1 LKHNFWG
8 KASRARYRNIAL
20 FAVCAACAAAI
31 FSCATGA
38 PREKKA
44 EDAREAE
51 VYAETRPD
59 IADRE
64 TLVVS
69 FPAEEIEFDFR
80 KSYSATEAQIYTALY
95 EGLFSYHP
103 FTMEPVPAAAEKWKL
118 SDDKKEWTFTLR
130 PHLRYWNGDAVR
142 AADFRDAWLSS
153 IAPESGAPYASL
165 FDIIE
170 GALEYRL
177 GLNADAE
184 TVGIKALDDRTLV
197 VRLASP
203 ASFFPAMLCHHSFSP
218 LNPAM
223 GRLENWNNQP
233 VVSNGPFFLSKKSDG
248 SLTLSRNEL
257 YWDAREVALKKIVI
271 KLGLS
276 GDAAAELWN
285 SGEARWVSGH
295 VNYEKLKDR
304 SGLELNPSFATH
316 YYYIR
321 SAHAPWNDYRVRQAL
336 ALALPWQKIRAGYL
350 LPAKTLIYPISGYP
364 EIEGLATTDMA
375 AARGLLESA
384 GFPGAKGLPE
394 LVLRLSPGS
403 ESERIG
409 AHIVQAWRDGLGLK
423 VKIEVIPFPAYFDSL
438 KQDNY
443 DVGFS
448 TWIGDFADP
457 YTFLQMWRRDSS
469 LNDAGYNDTDYE
481 KLLDRSMAEDGEK
494 RYKTLSEAEELLL
507 DRGTVLPISHSY
519 AVNVVDTAEL
529 EGWYRTV
536 LDIHPFKYLSY
547 RTREP
552 LPSVALSPV
561 RKRSI

>member
-1 LKHNFWG
+1 MKHNFGG
-8 KASRARYRNIAL
+8 KKAGARRR
-20 FAVCAACAAAI
+20 AAALCI
-31 FSCATGA
+31 AAGALLFSCAILPARG
-38 PREKKA
+38 KKA
-44 EDAREAE
+44 AAEGE

-59 IADRE
+59 VVDRE

-69 FPAEEIEFDFR
+69 FPADEIEFDFR
-80 KSYSATEAQIYTALY
+80 KSYLATEAQIYTALY

-130 PHLRYWNGDAVR
+130 PYVRYWNGDPVR

-153 IAPESGAPYASL
+153 IAPENSAPYASL

-170 GALEYRL
+170 GAREYRL

-184 TVGIKALDDRTLV
+184 TVGIKALDEKTLV
-197 VRLASP
+197 VRLVSP

-218 LNPAM
+218 LHPAM
-223 GRLENWNNQP
+223 RDLKSWNKQP
-233 VVSNGPFFLSKKSDG
+233 VISNGPFFLLKKTDR

-257 YWDAREVALKKIVI
+257 YWDAREVALKKIEI
-271 KLGLS
+271 KLVKS
-276 GDAAAELWN
+276 GDEAADLWN

-295 VNYEKLKDR
+295 VNYERLKDR
-304 SGLELNPSFATH
+304 SGLELNPIFATH

-321 SAHAPWNDYRVRQAL
+321 SAHAPWSDYRVRQAL
-336 ALALPWQKIRAGYL
+336 TLALPWQKIRDGYL

-364 EIEGLATTDMA
+364 EIEGLGTTDMA
-375 AARGLLESA
+375 TARSLLESA
-384 GFPGAKGLPE
+384 GFPGGKGMPE

-409 AHIVQAWRDGLGLK
+409 THMVRAWRDGLGLK
-423 VKIEVIPFPAYFDSL
+423 IKIEVIPFPAYFDSL

-457 YTFLQMWRRDSS
+457 YTFLQMWRRDSN
-469 LNDAGYNDTDYE
+469 LNDARYNDTDYE

-519 AVNVVDTAEL
+519 AVNLVDTAEL
-529 EGWYRTV
+529 DGWYRTV
-536 LDIHPFKYLSY
+536 LDIHPFKYLAY

-552 LPSVALSPV
+552 LPSVALFPS
-561 RKRSI
+561 RGR

>member
-1 LKHNFWG
+1 MYRK
-8 KASRARYRNIAL
+8 RA
-20 FAVCAACAAAI
+20 FCTAVSFAAAAAAAVL

-38 PREKKA
+38 PRGTGADGGK
-44 EDAREAE
+44 EAE

-59 IADRE
+59 VADRE

-69 FPAEEIEFDFR
+69 FPAQEVEFDFR
-80 KSYSATEAQIYTALY
+80 KSYLATEAQIYTALY

-130 PHLRYWNGDAVR
+130 SYLRYWNGDAVR
-142 AADFRDAWLSS
+142 AADFREAWLSS
-153 IAPESGAPYASL
+153 IAPESDAPYASL

-170 GALEYRL
+170 GAREYRL
-177 GLNADAE
+177 GLRDDAE
-184 TVGIKALDDRTLV
+184 AVGIKAVDDKTLV
-197 VRLASP
+197 VRLVSP

-218 LNPAM
+218 IHPAM
-223 GRLENWNNQP
+223 RALKDWNNQP
-233 VVSNGPFFLSKKSDG
+233 VVSNGPFFLLKKSDG
-248 SLTLSRNEL
+248 SITLARNEL
-257 YWDAREVALKKIVI
+257 YWDAREVALKKIVM
-271 KLGLS
+271 KFVKS
-276 GDAAAELWN
+276 GDEAAALWN

-295 VNYEKLKDR
+295 VSYEKLKDR
-304 SGLELNPSFATH
+304 SGLELNPIFATH

-321 SAHAPWNDYRVRQAL
+321 SAHAPWNDYRVRRAL
-336 ALALPWQKIRAGYL
+336 ALALPWNKIRDGYF

-375 AARGLLESA
+375 AARLLLESA
-384 GFPGAKGLPE
+384 GFPGGKGLPA

-409 AHIVQAWRDGLGLK
+409 THMVQAWRDGLGLK

-457 YTFLQMWRRDSS
+457 YTFLQMWRRDSN

-519 AVNVVDTAEL
+519 AVNIVDTAEL

-536 LDIHPFKYLSY
+536 LDIHPFKYLGY
-547 RTREP
+547 RSREP
-552 LPSVALSPV
+552 LPSVAFSGPPALPA
-561 RKRSI
+561 RP